1 MDTIFARST
10 APGRAGVAIIRVSG
24 PRAWEVV
31 HRLTGRAL
39 PAPRQAV
46 VRKIW
51 GLDEL
56 LDQGMVLIFEPGRSF
71 TGEESA
77 EIHLHGSEAVVRAVL
92 SVLRGFDGVRDAS
105 AGEFTRRALEN
116 DRMDLAEVEGLGALI
131 DAETEAQ
138 RRQAMGLVG
147 GHFQAM
153 AAEWRAGLLDVLAS
167 LEACVDFA
175 DEEVPEDAAHGM
187 ASVLAAMAERM
198 RGEARGALAAST
210 IARGFE
216 VAIVGEPN
224 AGKSTLLNRL
234 AGRDAAITSEVAGT
248 TRDILE
254 VRMEIGGHLVTLLD
268 TAGIRSSDDVIE
280 RLGVERARRRSGEAD
295 LRVFLDAA
303 PEGMEVRSGDIV
315 VTGKADVSVVR
326 PGQLGV
332 SGRTGAGID
341 DLLSAIG
348 SELEARV
355 ADAGLAT
362 TERQA
367 AALERAACALEEAS
381 IVLDNQ
387 PDRVEVASERVRS
400 GILAIDELI
409 GRIGV
414 EDVLGEIFSRF
425 CIGK

>member
-1 MDTIFARST
+1 
-10 APGRAGVAIIRVSG
+10 VAIIRVSG

-31 HRLTGRAL
+31 RRLTRRAL

-51 GLDEL
+51 GFDDL

-77 EIHLHGSEAVVRAVL
+77 EFHLHGSEAVVRAVL

-147 GHFQAM
+147 GHLQAM
-153 AAEWRAGLLDVLAS
+153 AAEWREGLLDVLAS
-167 LEACVDFA
+167 LEASVDFA
-175 DEEVPEDAAHGM
+175 DEEVPEDVAHGV
-187 ASVLAAMAERM
+187 SSLLAAMATGM
-198 RGEARGALAAST
+198 REEARGAAAASR

-234 AGRDAAITSEVAGT
+234 AGWEAAITSEFAGT

-254 VRMEIGGHLVTLLD
+254 VRMEIGGYLVTLLD

-280 RLGVERARRRSGEAD
+280 RLGVERARRRASAAD
-295 LRVFLDAA
+295 LRVFIDSA
-303 PEGMEVRSGDIV
+303 PDGMDVCPGDIV
-315 VTGKADVSVVR
+315 VTGKADVSAIR

-341 DLLSAIG
+341 ELLSMIA
-348 SELEARV
+348 SELEGRV
-355 ADAGLAT
+355 GGVGLAT

-367 AALERAACALEEAS
+367 AALERAAGALEQAAG
-381 IVLDNQ
+381 VLTDE
-387 PDRVEVASERVRS
+387 PDRLEIASECVRS
-400 GILAIDELI
+400 GIQGVDELI

-414 EDVLGEIFSRF
+414 EEVLGEIFSRF

>member
-24 PRAWEVV
+24 PRAWQVV
-31 HRLTGRAL
+31 RQLTRRAL
-39 PAPRQAV
+39 PVPRQAV
-46 VRKIW
+46 VRNIW
-51 GLDEL
+51 GPNDL

-77 EIHLHGSEAVVRAVL
+77 EFHLHGSEAVVRAVL
-92 SVLRGFDGVRDAS
+92 SVLRGLDGLRDAS

-116 DRMDLAEVEGLGALI
+116 DRMNLAEVEGLGALI

-147 GHFQAM
+147 GQLQAM
-153 AAEWRAGLLDVLAS
+153 VAEWRAGLLDVLGS
-167 LEACVDFA
+167 LEASVDFA
-175 DEEVPEDAAHGM
+175 DEEVPEDIVHGLSSAL
-187 ASVLAAMAERM
+187 ASIAERM
-198 RGEARGALAAST
+198 RGEARGAVAASS

-254 VRMEIGGHLVTLLD
+254 VRMEIGGYLVTLLD
-268 TAGIRSSDDVIE
+268 TAGIRCSDDVIE
-280 RLGVERARRRSGEAD
+280 RLGVERARRRAGEAD

-303 PEGMEVRSGDIV
+303 PVGMEVSPGDIV
-315 VTGKADVSVVR
+315 VTGKSDVCAVQS
-326 PGQLGV
+326 GQLGV
-332 SGRTGAGID
+332 SGLTGEGID
-341 DLLSAIG
+341 ELLSMIA
-348 SELEARV
+348 SELGGRV
-355 ADAGLAT
+355 AGAGLAT

-367 AALERAACALEEAS
+367 AALDRAAAALEEAAT
-381 IVLDNQ
+381 VLEGQ
-387 PDRVEVASERVRS
+387 PERVEVASECVRS
-400 GILAIDELI
+400 GILAVDEVI